1 MQIQQ
6 LSHLRFPTEQ
16 RSGSIREDIVDA
28 EVGPDSPTLP
38 GKETKPENASVL
50 NSAAVLHIGRKED
63 GPALYSRPSQSK
75 ASSRGQSDSQDLPDR
90 CQDRRMPATPTA
102 HALKVDKDGIL
113 VARPRSA
120 FSTQQ
125 SDFVALAVSAMRD
138 FRDTAE
144 QAKTSQ
150 AAGASALPA
159 PSSLLRGGLAQLA
172 ERLKA
177 LT

>member
-16 RSGSIREDIVDA
+16 RSGFIREDIVDA
-28 EVGPDSPTLP
+28 EVGPDSPAVP
-38 GKETKPENASVL
+38 GKETKQQSAPVV

-63 GPALYSRPSQSK
+63 ESALYTRLFQRQ
-75 ASSRGQSDSQDLPDR
+75 ASTRGQSDSQDLPDR
-90 CQDRRMPATPTA
+90 CQDRRMPTAPTA

-150 AAGASALPA
+150 AAGASAIPA
-159 PSSLLRGGLAQLA
+159 TSSMLRGGLAQLA